1 MTAFEKEKILKQLE
15 SLKNLPKIKEV
26 KALRKRLELELK
38 RLDKKIK
45 PKTVPPSKD
54 EKQKQANARRS
65 SFMKGVW
72 RVARLMY
79 FNYPEIHENY
89 TLRDVFRMYFKR
101 RSGGDVP
108 IGDVY
113 WQNISQ

>member
-1 MTAFEKEKILKQLE
+1 QLE

-26 KALRKRLELELK
+26 KALRKRLELELE

-45 PKTVPPSKD
+45 PEIIPPKED
-54 EKQKQANARRS
+54 KQKQANARRS

-79 FNYPEIHENY
+79 FNYPEIHEKY
-89 TLRDVFRMYFKR
+89 TIRDVFLMYFKR
-101 RSGGDVP
+101 RRGGDVP